1 MLYAQNVLRGALLIV
16 ASELMFTSMGAAVK
30 MAAAQLPNE
39 VVVFF
44 RNAFGLL
51 ALLPWLL
58 RTGAGGLK
66 TGALG
71 LHLLRSLVGLA
82 AMYCFFYSIGRLPLA
97 AAVLVALTA
106 PFFIP
111 IIAAVW
117 LAEGV
122 PMQTRWAIPVG
133 FLGVVLVLKP
143 GPGILAPAA
152 LIGLAGAGFA
162 ALAKVAIRRMARSEP
177 TIRIVFYFSVVATAA
192 SAVPL
197 VWSWKT
203 PTPELWA
210 VLAASG
216 LFATAGQLLLTR
228 AYALA
233 PAARIGPVTYVA
245 VVFSSLYGWVIWG
258 DTLGALGLVGAVL
271 ICSAGI
277 LTSTPRRGV
286 RAAAPTVEAPGMA
299 HPRVRDAAAE

>member
-44 RNAFGLL
+44 RNFFGLL

-58 RTGAGGLK
+58 RTGAGGLR
-66 TGALG
+66 TDALG

-97 AAVLVALTA
+97 AAVLVALMA
-106 PFFIP
+106 PFLIP

-152 LIGLAGAGFA
+152 LVGLAGAGFA

-177 TIRIVFYFSVVATAA
+177 TIRIVFYFSVVATVA

-197 VWSWKT
+197 AWSWRT

-210 VLAASG
+210 VLATSG

-286 RAAAPTVEAPGMA
+286 RAAGPTVEAPGVA
-299 HPRVRDAAAE
+299 HPLVRDATAE